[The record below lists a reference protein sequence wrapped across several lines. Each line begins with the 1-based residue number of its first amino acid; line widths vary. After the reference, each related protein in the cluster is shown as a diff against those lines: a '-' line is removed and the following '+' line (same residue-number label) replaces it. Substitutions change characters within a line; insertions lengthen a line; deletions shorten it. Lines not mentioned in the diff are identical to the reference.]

1 MKNRSHT
8 VNLQRKRQWI
18 DKEKSPEPT
27 PKRELHGDKVLLCAW
42 WDRHGII
49 HFEFLN
55 RNTLTADL
63 YVQQLQR
70 VHQSLIKALS

>member
-1 MKNRSHT
+1 METRYCS
-8 VNLQRKRQWI
+8 V
-18 DKEKSPEPT
+18 
-27 PKRELHGDKVLLCAW
+27 HGGI
-42 WDRHGII
+42 DRHGII